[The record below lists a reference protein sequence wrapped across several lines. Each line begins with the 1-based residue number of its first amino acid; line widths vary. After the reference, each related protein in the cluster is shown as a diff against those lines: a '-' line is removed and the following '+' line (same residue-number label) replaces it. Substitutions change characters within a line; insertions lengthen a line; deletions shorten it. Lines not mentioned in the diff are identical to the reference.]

1 MSVINRVYF
10 RNNNT
15 IIINMGCIGKYMSK
29 LSLPQYGL
37 KIIRY
42 NNSSPL
48 NFTHLVQVNY

>member
-42 NNSSPL
+42 NNSSQL